1 MQSKVPKPVSA
12 LSALC
17 WLSFSATTLLLAAC
31 TAVTQDVHRYYRQ
44 MEQNYRE
51 AERKANFDAM
61 TLEGESRS
69 LLLAGDFRKYNRT
82 QKELARLRN
91 WQEHCASQSERFA
104 QAAEKLEPRTQERE
118 SPKANLERQTEMLEP
133 SSRKQ

>member
-1 MQSKVPKPVSA
+1 MQSEVLKPVPA
-12 LSALC
+12 FSALC
-17 WLSFSATTLLLAAC
+17 WLSLSATTLFLAAC

-44 MEQNYRE
+44 MEQNYKE

-69 LLLAGDFRKYNRT
+69 LLQAGDFRKYNGT

-91 WQEHCASQSERFA
+91 WQAHCDSQSERFA
-104 QAAEKLEPRTQERE
+104 KAAEKLEPPTDQRE
-118 SPKANLERQTEMLEP
+118 SPKEKQESSAEKPEP
-133 SSRKQ
+133 ASPAQ